1 MAAPRDPSG
10 LRVST
15 PAPLIRRGWEK
26 LRRSSRP
33 FLLTAAVLSFPVA
46 VTAQEP
52 VRLNARQAVER
63 AWEENP
69 SLEVARARADQ
80 AEARAFQTWRVFFP
94 SVQGIETYAA
104 TDHPFL
110 SLALQGELAMPST
123 SAQQPPPGGQ
133 TTGSSQPTDP
143 SGFTSPTPSGT
154 TESYLTAAVLSQ
166 PLINVDGWMARRQ
179 ARRGAEAA
187 ELGARRAEAEVELNV
202 LRGYF
207 ALPVSEARLT
217 ALRAGLGAAERAV
230 ERAAALHEEGLAP
243 PVDVHRARSRA
254 ARVRAQLAH
263 ARADS
268 AAAQVRLRVLL
279 GLESEA
285 PIVATE
291 GIPVVEESFGDAPE
305 PAIALADRLDLRASE
320 KQVAAA
326 EAGVDRARVAFL
338 PRLNALAA
346 YEWQGPDPF
355 SSEVEGWV
363 VGVMLSWT
371 PFSGLQKWG
380 ELDQRRAELKEAEAQ
395 LRASRLQAEVEV
407 ATARAQLEADL
418 AVVIEARAE
427 VQEAQEAQELARKRY
442 AEGLAPITELLA
454 ADAAALEAELRL
466 TGARYEAAI
475 AMYEL
480 RLAMGELGRTQ

>member
-1 MAAPRDPSG
+1 M
-10 LRVST
+10 
-15 PAPLIRRGWEK
+15 
-26 LRRSSRP
+26 
-33 FLLTAAVLSFPVA
+33 LLTAVFLSCPAVLA
-46 VTAQEP
+46 AQEP
-52 VRLNARQAVER
+52 VRLTARQAVER
-63 AWEENP
+63 AWKENP
-69 SLEVARARADQ
+69 TLEAGRARAEQ
-80 AEARAFQTWRVFFP
+80 ADARAFQTWRVFLP

-110 SLALQGELAMPST
+110 SLALQGELSLPS
-123 SAQQPPPGGQ
+123 SLVQQSPTGEQ
-133 TTGSSQPTDP
+133 TTGSQPTDP
-143 SGFTSPTPSGT
+143 SGSTSLTPSGT

-187 ELGARRAEAEVELNV
+187 ELGARRAEAEIELNV

-207 ALPVSEARLT
+207 ALPVSEARLA
-217 ALRAGLGAAERAV
+217 ALRAGLDAAERAV
-230 ERAAALHEEGLAP
+230 TRAAALHEEGLAP
-243 PVDVHRARSRA
+243 PVDVHRARTRA

-263 ARADS
+263 GRADS

-291 GIPVVEESFGDAPE
+291 EIPVVEDGLPGGPE
-305 PAIALADRLDLRASE
+305 PAMAPGDRLDLRANE

-338 PRLNALAA
+338 PRLNAVAA

-363 VGVMLSWT
+363 VGVMLTWT

-395 LRASRLQAEVEV
+395 LRALRLQAEAEV

-418 AVVIEARAE
+418 AVLAEARAE
-427 VQEAQEAQELARKRY
+427 VHEAQEAQELARKRY

-466 TGARYEAAI
+466 TGARYDATI
-475 AMYEL
+475 TMYEL
-480 RLAMGELGRTQ
+480 RLATGELGRIE